1 MVAVVGAFGTLGD
14 GKVGLL
20 ASNAIGQSNQFVLE
34 SIGYKIYYSLFG
46 EIFQTY
52 IYKCIYKLI
61 LMKLILMKLILM
73 KLIFDEICLDEINL
87 IFKSILMKLML
98 IKQNRDNALQTPI
111 FNNQ

>member
-1 MVAVVGAFGTLGD
+1 MKYFM
-14 GKVGLL
+14 
-20 ASNAIGQSNQFVLE
+20 
-34 SIGYKIYYSLFG
+34 KISMKFLM
-46 EIFQTY
+46 
-52 IYKCIYKLI
+52 KI
-61 LMKLILMKLILM
+61 LMKFLMKVMKFLMKFLMGFLIKFLM